1 MRLYYGLIQDK
12 WRGGDNLLY
21 VQLLERMALIA
32 LAAYI
37 YNQSHIFKNLIR
49 DELKV
54 TDKLGMIIF
63 FSIVAIIGTYT
74 GVNLEPY
81 AIANTRPIGA
91 IVAGY
96 VGGPIVGIIVGLIS
110 GTHRYFIGGFTAQ
123 ACGIAAIVEGVTGAL
138 ARRYS
143 KDGSFSVKSGFI
155 GAVIAEC
162 LQMLILLIFSRP
174 LEDAV
179 NLVKIIGLPMILINS
194 FGVVIFINIIQN
206 ARNEYNILSA
216 MQSQKALNIA
226 KRTIGHMRKGLDK
239 DTAKNVAEI
248 IYEMSNNSGVFIGG
262 KEGILTYCGD
272 KVDKELLNKN
282 LRLYYRL
289 PEYTT
294 MKFIDNNREV
304 FFLCA
309 PFFTSTNSFEGVIG
323 LKVKSEK
330 SINASFWEFAKGLS
344 ELLSTQIE
352 LYKLNK
358 LAQEAVTA
366 EFRALRAQIEPHFL
380 FNALNTISSFCRTN
394 PGRARELIIDLSNYF
409 RQTLKRQEDFLS
421 LKDELDFLQSYLSIE
436 KARFGDRLKFI
447 VDISDNMM
455 NMKVP
460 AFILQPI
467 IENSIKHGIL
477 PKPSGGNVLL
487 KAAYS
492 QEGILFT
499 IEDTGVGMNEE
510 RLKEVVNKWP
520 GIGLKNVNERLKLL
534 YGDKYKLNI
543 TTSLNVGT
551 KISFLI
557 PKGGLI
563 NE

>member
-1 MRLYYGLIQDK
+1 M
-12 WRGGDNLLY
+12 LY

-37 YNQSHIFKNLIR
+37 YNQSHIFKNLIK
-49 DELKV
+49 DELGI
-54 TDKLGMIIF
+54 TDKLGMIVF

-74 GVNLEPY
+74 GVSLEPY

-96 VGGPIVGIIVGLIS
+96 VGGPVVGVIVGLIS

-123 ACGIAAIVEGVTGAL
+123 ACGIAAVVEGMTGAL
-138 ARRYS
+138 ARKYS

-162 LQMLILLIFSRP
+162 IQMLILLIFARP

-179 NLVKIIGLPMILINS
+179 NLVRIIALPMILINS

-262 KEGILTYCGD
+262 KKELLTYCGQKID
-272 KVDKELLNKN
+272 EEMLCKN
-282 LRLYYRL
+282 LQAYYES
-289 PEYTT
+289 PDYAII
-294 MKFIDNNREV
+294 KFISNNKKV
-304 FFLCA
+304 CFICA

-323 LKVKSEK
+323 LRVKSEK
-330 SINASFWEFAKGLS
+330 NINSYFWEFAKSLS

-352 LYKLNK
+352 LHKLNK
-358 LAQEAVTA
+358 LAQEAHTA

-394 PGRARELIIDLSNYF
+394 PIRARELIIDLSNYF

-436 KARFGDRLKFI
+436 KARFGDRLKFL
-447 VDISDNMM
+447 VDIPENMM
-455 NMKVP
+455 RMKVP

-477 PKPSGGNVLL
+477 PKPSGGSVIL
-487 KAAYS
+487 KAS
-492 QEGILFT
+492 CFQDEMLLT
-499 IEDTGVGMNEE
+499 IEDTGVGMKKD
-510 RLKEVVNKWP
+510 RLEEVVNKWP

-534 YGDKYKLNI
+534 YGEQYNLNI
-543 TTSLNVGT
+543 TTSFNEGT
-551 KISFLI
+551 KVSFLI
-557 PKGGLI
+557 PRGGLI

>member
-1 MRLYYGLIQDK
+1 M
-12 WRGGDNLLY
+12 LY

-37 YNQSHIFKNLIR
+37 YNQSHIFKNLIK
-49 DELKV
+49 DELGI
-54 TDKLGMIIF
+54 TDKIGMIVF

-74 GVNLEPY
+74 GVSLEPY

-96 VGGPIVGIIVGLIS
+96 VGGPVVGVIVGLIS

-123 ACGIAAIVEGVTGAL
+123 ACGIAAVVEGMTGAL
-138 ARRYS
+138 ARKYS

-162 LQMLILLIFSRP
+162 FQMLILLIFARP

-179 NLVKIIGLPMILINS
+179 NLVRIIALPMILINS

-262 KEGILTYCGD
+262 KEELLTYCGD
-272 KVDKELLNKN
+272 KVDEEMLCKSLQV
-282 LRLYYRL
+282 YYES
-289 PEYTT
+289 PDYSII
-294 MKFIDNNREV
+294 KFISNNKEV
-304 FFLCA
+304 FFICA

-323 LKVKSEK
+323 LRVKSEK
-330 SINASFWEFAKGLS
+330 NINSYFWEFAKSLS

-352 LYKLNK
+352 LHKLNK
-358 LAQEAVTA
+358 LAQEAHTA

-394 PGRARELIIDLSNYF
+394 PIRARELIIDLSNYF

-436 KARFGDRLKFI
+436 KARFGDRLKFL
-447 VDISDNMM
+447 VDIPENMM
-455 NMKVP
+455 RMKVP

-477 PKPSGGNVLL
+477 PKPSGGSVIL
-487 KAAYS
+487 KAS
-492 QEGILFT
+492 CFQDEMILT
-499 IEDTGVGMNEE
+499 IEDTGVGMKKD
-510 RLKEVVNKWP
+510 RLEEVVNKWP

-534 YGDKYKLNI
+534 YGDQYNLNI
-543 TTSLNVGT
+543 TTSFNEGT
-551 KISFLI
+551 KVSFLI
-557 PKGGLI
+557 PRGGLT

>member
-1 MRLYYGLIQDK
+1 MEMR
-12 WRGGDNLLY
+12 DNLLY

-37 YNQSHIFKNLIR
+37 YNQSHIFKNLIK
-49 DELKV
+49 DELKI
-54 TDKLGMIIF
+54 TDKIGMIIF
-63 FSIVAIIGTYT
+63 FSIVSIIGTYT

-96 VGGPIVGIIVGLIS
+96 VGGPIVGVIVGLIG
-110 GTHRYFIGGFTAQ
+110 GTHRYLIGGFTAQ
-123 ACGIAAIVEGVTGAL
+123 ACGIATIVEGITGAL
-138 ARRYS
+138 ARKYS
-143 KDGSFSVKSGFI
+143 KDGAFSVKSSFI

-174 LEDAV
+174 LEDTV
-179 NLVKIIGLPMILINS
+179 NLVKVIALPMILINS
-194 FGVVIFINIIQN
+194 VGVVIFINIIQN
-206 ARNEYNILSA
+206 ARNEYNILGA
-216 MQSQKALNIA
+216 MQSQKALDIA
-226 KRTIGHMRKGLDK
+226 KRTIGHMRKGLDE
-239 DTAKNVAEI
+239 DTAKSVAEI
-248 IYEMSNNSGVFIGG
+248 IYEMSNNRGVFIGG
-262 KEGILTYCGD
+262 KKGFLTYCGD
-272 KVDKELLNKN
+272 QVDEEVLRKN
-282 LRLYYRL
+282 LQAYYKS
-289 PEYTT
+289 PDYAII
-294 MKFIDNNREV
+294 KFISDNREV
-304 FFLCA
+304 FFICA

-330 SINASFWEFAKGLS
+330 NINFYFWEFAKALS

-352 LYKLNK
+352 LHKLNK
-358 LAQEAVTA
+358 LAQEAHTA

-394 PGRARELIIDLSNYF
+394 PVRARELIIDLSNYF
-409 RQTLKRQEDFLS
+409 RQTLKRQEDFIS
-421 LKDELDFLQSYLSIE
+421 LKDEIDFVQSYLSIE
-436 KARFGDRLKFI
+436 KARFGDRLKLI
-447 VDISDNMM
+447 IDIPENMM
-455 NMKVP
+455 IMKVP

-477 PKPSGGNVLL
+477 PKPSGGSVFL
-487 KAAYS
+487 KAS
-492 QEGILFT
+492 CFQGEILFT
-499 IEDTGVGMNEE
+499 IEDTGVGMEAE

-543 TTSLNVGT
+543 TTFLNEGT
-551 KISFLI
+551 KVSFLI